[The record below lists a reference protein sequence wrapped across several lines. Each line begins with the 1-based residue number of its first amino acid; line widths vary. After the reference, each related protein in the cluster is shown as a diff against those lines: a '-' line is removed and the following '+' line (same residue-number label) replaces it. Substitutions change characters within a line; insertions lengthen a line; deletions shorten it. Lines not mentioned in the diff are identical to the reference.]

1 MFSCQYIFQS
11 YEKLGYNLLTR
22 ENTIW
27 LLSSCWRNKTK
38 ELEVNAA
45 QSEIRTRE
53 VLASLQQKNRGTQP
67 LALIENNEFSPH
79 QTPQIFLIPYSFCEI
94 LNKYECFNPG

>member
-1 MFSCQYIFQS
+1 MFSCQYILQS
-11 YEKLGYNLLTR
+11 YEKLGYSLLTR

-27 LLSSCWRNKTK
+27 LLSSCWRNKIK

-45 QSEIRTRE
+45 RSEIRTHE

-67 LALIENNEFSPH
+67 LRYIRLSIDW
-79 QTPQIFLIPYSFCEI
+79 
-94 LNKYECFNPG
+94 K

>member
-1 MFSCQYIFQS
+1 MFSCQYILQY
-11 YEKLGYNLLTR
+11 YEKLGYSLLTR

-27 LLSSCWRNKTK
+27 LLSSCWRSKIK

-67 LALIENNEFSPH
+67 LRYIRLSIGW
-79 QTPQIFLIPYSFCEI
+79 
-94 LNKYECFNPG
+94 K